1 MPIRHTDKGWYWGS
15 KGPFSTRA
23 KAQQVANAI
32 YASGYKEENQMDK
45 NCCGEFIGNLLHSAT
60 ITHFMHLK
68 TTSYAT
74 HVALGTYYDEIVDLV
89 DGLAEAIQG
98 CYGELIDNYPTMF
111 ANVTGEPLNYLEMLK
126 DYVSD
131 NRQNMPQESNIQNE
145 IDTIATLIDSTIYKL
160 RFLK

>member
-1 MPIRHTDKGWYWGS
+1 
-15 KGPFSTRA
+15 
-23 KAQQVANAI
+23 
-32 YASGYKEENQMDK
+32 
-45 NCCGEFIGNLLHSAT
+45 
-60 ITHFMHLK
+60 MHLR

-74 HVALGTYYDEIVDLV
+74 HVALSTYYDEVVDLV
-89 DGLAEAIQG
+89 DALAEAIQG

-126 DYVSD
+126 DYVAD
-131 NRQNMPQESNIQNE
+131 NRQNMPSESNIQNE